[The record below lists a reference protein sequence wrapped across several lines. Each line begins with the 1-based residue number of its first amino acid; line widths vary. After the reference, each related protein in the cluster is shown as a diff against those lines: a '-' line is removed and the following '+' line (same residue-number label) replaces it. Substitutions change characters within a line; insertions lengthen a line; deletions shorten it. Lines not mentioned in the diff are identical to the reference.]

1 MFSKRSQ
8 WMNSNNPFSP
18 VCQEIYS
25 YFFKLLCF
33 LFLSTTVKYC
43 EQHDTESDLQNEIT
57 QSAVLETVCLCL
69 LGIKNQLFDKYSFHY
84 FKIFSIFRIIILNDW
99 YKQATLWRDKTL
111 TVDICRKN
119 LVRFKKQN
127 TFLFPVPLT
136 PFWEM
141 SQLCETIRFLIK
153 GFCTQLSFL
162 VISVLTINTVITR
175 WIFLKAGKSRKWEKN
190 WQQQRYQQK

>member
-1 MFSKRSQ
+1 M
-8 WMNSNNPFSP
+8 
-18 VCQEIYS
+18 
-25 YFFKLLCF
+25 
-33 LFLSTTVKYC
+33 FLSTTVKYC
-43 EQHDTESDLQNEIT
+43 EQHGTESDLQNEIT

-99 YKQATLWRDKTL
+99 YKQATLSRDKTL
-111 TVDICRKN
+111 TEDICRKN
-119 LVRFKKQN
+119 LDRFKKKN

-175 WIFLKAGKSRKWEKN
+175 WIFLKAVKSRK
-190 WQQQRYQQK
+190 